1 MTLPDGFTVR
11 LGDRVRL
18 KDEGGVLIGGTPTR
32 VVYLSAA
39 AKMMIVG
46 RSVRVRDKESAA
58 LADRL
63 LDMGLA
69 NPVLDST
76 LNSALDHILHTPN
89 ERNALT
95 AATAMTVATTAPT
108 VTDVTVVVP
117 VRDRP
122 EELDRLLASIGRGH
136 RVIVVDDCS
145 HNPKAVAEVARNRG
159 AQLQVLPVNLGPSG
173 ARNAGL
179 RLVKTPFVAFV
190 DSDIVLEP
198 TTLMALARHFAD
210 PKVALVAPRILGLAD
225 EQESTWLAQY
235 ESVRSSL
242 DLGETPSIVRPHSR
256 VAWVPAAC
264 LVARVEALGEGFDDR
279 MRVAEDVDLVWRLSN
294 EGWRIRYEPGVSA
307 QHDHRVTLGKWMARK
322 AFYGTGADLLAKRH
336 GHKVAPAVLAP
347 WSVGLVIALFA
358 QRWWSL
364 PIALGI
370 SAVTATR
377 IAKKLPRSEHP
388 YAVSVWLTA
397 NGVVSVLGQVMGLLL
412 RHWWPVTVIAGIFS
426 ARIRRA
432 TLLAAVADSVI
443 EYHHFTGRLGKTR
456 LGTARLGKT
465 RLGTARLD
473 PLRFALLR
481 RLDDLSYGAGVWT
494 GAIRGRS
501 LGALLPDIRPKN

>member
-11 LGDRVRL
+11 LGNQVRL
-18 KDEGGVLIGGTPTR
+18 KDEGSVLIGGTPTR
-32 VVYLSAA
+32 VVYLSAF
-39 AKMMIVG
+39 AKTMIVQ
-46 RSVRVRDKESAA
+46 RTVRVRDKESAA

-69 NPVLDST
+69 DPILDSLSELT
-76 LNSALDHILHTPN
+76 
-89 ERNALT
+89 ALT
-95 AATAMTVATTAPT
+95 ES
-108 VTDVTVVVP
+108 DVTVVVP

-122 EELDRLLASIGRGH
+122 AELTRLLVSIGKVH

-145 HNPKAVAEVARNRG
+145 QDSAAVAEVTRNRG
-159 AQLQVLPVNLGPSG
+159 AQLLVLPVNLGPSG

-179 RLVKTPFVAFV
+179 QLVKTSLVAFV
-190 DSDIVLEP
+190 DSDVVLEP
-198 TTLMALARHFAD
+198 TTLMALTRHFAD
-210 PKVALVAPRILGLAD
+210 PKVALVAPRILGIAAGRDNTL
-225 EQESTWLAQY
+225 LAQY

-256 VAWVPAAC
+256 VAWVPAAS
-264 LVARVEALGEGFDDR
+264 LVARVEALGEGFDGL

-294 EGWRIRYEPGVSA
+294 DGWRIRYEPQVIA
-307 QHDHRVTLGKWMARK
+307 KHEHRPTLGKWMARK

-347 WSVGLVIALFA
+347 WSLGLVVALLA

-364 PIALGI
+364 PIALAI

-377 IAKKLPRSEHP
+377 IAKKLPKSQHP
-388 YAVSVWLTA
+388 RAVGAWLTA
-397 NGVVSVLGQVMGLLL
+397 MGVVSVLRQVMGLLL
-412 RHWWPVTVIAGIFS
+412 RHWWPVTVIACIFS

-432 TLLAAVADSVI
+432 TLLAVVADSVI
-443 EYHHFTGRLGKTR
+443 ESRLGKT
-456 LGTARLGKT
+456 
-465 RLGTARLD
+465 RLD

-481 RLDDLSYGAGVWT
+481 RLDDLSYGSGVWL

-501 LGALLPDIRPKN
+501 LGALLPDIRSKQREAQAAAMRRAP